1 MNKVPLQVPVL
12 ANDDFEPFCD
22 MKVVKTLAYL
32 ESVVDSVFSTISN
45 RIKEEQNRVSNL
57 SSRIASAQEAMVR
70 LNDPTKVVS
79 IFTPLKF
86 CCGDEPP
93 GYHPISQFVQP
104 KQPEYV
110 TGKSVVVTEALTNT
124 VYGEDQN
131 FIFKQEPIVQ
141 RDQLRSA
148 GLGRSPEYINSTS
161 SLLLFHTNENPYR
174 DTIGID
180 NLEGKISNFEEER
193 IVRAIPNAPD
203 SINTISFLPEMDAG
217 GFGFFPDMDNI
228 PDFDL
233 PNNLPN
239 LGNIADLG
247 INIDV
252 GSFDFSPSDFMAT
265 SGSAFTTGGAPP
277 PPDGA
282 PPPPPPPD
290 GSAPSAGAPPPPPPP
305 PPPSGGA
312 PPPPP
317 PPGGAAPAAGGAPPP
332 PPPPP
337 ANLPPPTPPSADI
350 QLNQN
355 EMATRS
361 QFLDLIKKPNIKLR
375 KVNKDEAPKAAK
387 PLPKAG
393 GDPGDLMAQLRERIQ
408 SRRAA
413 MAGEDIPTRK
423 ITKPE
428 PEPEQPAEKGVIET
442 PMGQFAIKPP
452 SDSETESSSSSDW
465 DN

>member
-32 ESVVDSVFSTISN
+32 ENVVDSVFSTISN

-57 SSRIASAQEAMVR
+57 SSRIANAQEAMVR
-70 LNDPTKVVS
+70 LNDPSKVVTV
-79 IFTPLKF
+79 FTPLKF

-93 GYHPISQFVQP
+93 AYHPISQFIQP

-131 FIFKQEPIVQ
+131 FIFKAEPIVQ

-180 NLEGKISNFEEER
+180 NLEGKISNFEEEKV
-193 IVRAIPNAPD
+193 VRSIPNAPD
-203 SINTISFLPEMDAG
+203 SINTISFLPEIDTG
-217 GFGFFPDMDNI
+217 GFAFLPNIDNI
-228 PDFDL
+228 PTFDL
-233 PNNLPN
+233 PTNLPN

-247 INIDV
+247 INLDT
-252 GSFDFSPSDFMAT
+252 SAFDFSPSDFMMIGG
-265 SGSAFTTGGAPP
+265 SGFTAGGA
-277 PPDGA
+277 
-282 PPPPPPPD
+282 PPD
-290 GSAPSAGAPPPPPPP
+290 GSAPPPPPSDGSLPPPPPGAPGGGAPPPPPPP
-305 PPPSGGA
+305 PPA
-312 PPPPP
+312 
-317 PPGGAAPAAGGAPPP
+317 AAGGAGVPPPPP

-337 ANLPPPTPPSADI
+337 ANLPPPPSPDI
-350 QLNQN
+350 KLSSAEQDV
-355 EMATRS
+355 RS
-361 QFLDLIKKPNIKLR
+361 TFLDLIKSPNIKLK
-375 KVNKDEAPKAAK
+375 KVNRDEPPKPAK
-387 PLPKAG
+387 PAATST
-393 GDPGDLMAQLRERIQ
+393 GDDFRDQLFARIAA
-408 SRRAA
+408 RRMV
-413 MAGEDIPTRK
+413 MAGQDVPARQVQKEEKKAD
-423 ITKPE
+423 E
-428 PEPEQPAEKGVIET
+428 PAAQPGNTIST
-442 PMGQFAIKPP
+442 PMGEFQVKAQS
-452 SDSETESSSSSDW
+452 SDDETESSSSSDW